1 MSNFDI
7 SELHKNREG
16 RIHRRAFTYQEV
28 LNKCYQRIR
37 FINDT
42 SYETYCYYIIP
53 NLLFGLPLYDKN
65 ECIKF
70 VFDNLIKN
78 GFKVLY
84 LHPNVFYIS
93 WEIIPEKKKDE
104 DVIKKIEMKK
114 ENKIKS
120 VSEYAPTG
128 NFIYSNNTLSSLKNK
143 FDN

>member
-7 SELHKNREG
+7 NDLHKNRQE
-16 RIHRRAFTYQEV
+16 RINRRAYTYQEV
-28 LNKCYQRIR
+28 LNKCYQRIK

-42 SYETYCYYIIP
+42 SYETYCYFIIP
-53 NLLFGLPLYDKN
+53 EVVFGLPLYDKN

-70 VFDNLIKN
+70 VFDKLSKN
-78 GFKVLY
+78 GFKLLY

-93 WEIIPEKKKDE
+93 WEYIPEKKKDD

-120 VSEYAPTG
+120 VSEYSPSG
-128 NFIYSNNTLSSLKNK
+128 NFIYSNNTLNSIKNK
-143 FDN
+143 FET